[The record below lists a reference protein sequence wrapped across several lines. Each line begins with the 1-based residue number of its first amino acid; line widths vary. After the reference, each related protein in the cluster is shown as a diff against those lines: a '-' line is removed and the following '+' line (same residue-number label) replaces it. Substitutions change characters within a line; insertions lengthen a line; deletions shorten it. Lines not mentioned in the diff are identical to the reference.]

1 MEHASG
7 PPVLA
12 PTAASPPDLPRR
24 WVGKRWGDL
33 VFAWLCRG
41 AALGVVALFVLLGV
55 FLVIEA
61 WPAIRAL
68 GWDFFR
74 STEWNP
80 QTNQYGALAF
90 VFGTLATSAL
100 ALVIAVPLG
109 VGTAVFLAEIAPRW
123 VRAPGSFLVE
133 LLAAIPSVVYGFWGL
148 MFLAPVVQEFFNLLG
163 KLIPGLTV
171 PNTGGMGIFTAGLVL
186 AVMVLPYVAAVSFD
200 VCRAVPRSQADAA
213 LALGATRWHMIW
225 TVILPYAR
233 PGILGGCFLALG
245 RALGETMAVTMLI
258 GNRPEIRFSLFAVGD
273 SIASVIANQLNE
285 AETDMQ
291 RAALVELGLILLLVT
306 VAVNVL
312 ARILIWRVSAVRSH
326 RGWLDWLRGRT
337 RTPVDLPSTNN
348 GRPAVV
354 VPRQPRRLARF
365 VDRLMTVVLGCCL
378 AVSIGPLLLILGYI
392 LYRGV
397 GALNWDFFTQLPAPA
412 GETGGGLAHA
422 MLGSLML
429 VGLATAFAVP
439 VAILA
444 AVHLAEYRNSRLG
457 PMVRFINE
465 LLGGV
470 PSIVIGIF
478 AYALLVRPLGHFSG
492 WAGAFAL
499 GVMMIPIVM
508 RTTEE
513 ALKLVPDSLRNASL
527 ALGATSWQT
536 ILRVTLPA
544 ALPAILTG
552 VFLGISRIAGETA
565 PLLLT
570 AYNSNFWPE
579 SPNQPTPFLPY
590 YIFYYSRSGYAEWE
604 RQAWAAALVLLAVVM
619 LINVGVRMLM
629 GQRVLLA
636 SRAD

>member
-1 MEHASG
+1 MEQGLGPPAAVLSASG
-7 PPVLA
+7 PPERST
-12 PTAASPPDLPRR
+12 PPRR
-24 WVGKRWGDL
+24 RLGDV
-33 VFAWLCRG
+33 VFFWLCRG
-41 AALGVVALFVLLGV
+41 AALAVVLIFILLGV

-61 WPAIRAL
+61 WPAIRST

-80 QTNQYGALAF
+80 QTDQYGALAF
-90 VFGTLATSAL
+90 IFGTLATSAIAL
-100 ALVIAVPLG
+100 AIAVPLG

-123 VRAPGSFLVE
+123 IRTPGSFLVE

-148 MFLAPVVQEFFNLLG
+148 MFLAPVVQNLFDLMG
-163 KLIPGLTV
+163 QVIPGLKV

-233 PGILGGCFLALG
+233 PGIIGGCFLALG

-258 GNRPEIRFSLFAVGD
+258 GNRPEINFSLFAVGD

-285 AETDMQ
+285 AETDLQ

-312 ARILIWRVSAVRSH
+312 ARVLIWRVSEVRSA
-326 RGWLDWLRGRT
+326 RGWLDWLRRRNRT
-337 RTPVDLPSTNN
+337 VLEREATAN
-348 GRPAVV
+348 GRPTVT
-354 VPRQPRRLARF
+354 VPRQPRRLAR
-365 VDRLMTVVLGCCL
+365 VTDRIMTGILACCL
-378 AVSIGPLLLILGYI
+378 AISIGPLLLILGYI
-392 LYRGV
+392 LYRGI
-397 GALNWDFFTQLPAPA
+397 GALNWDFFTKLPAPA
-412 GETGGGLAHA
+412 GEPGGGLAHA

-439 VAILA
+439 LAILS

-457 PMVRFINE
+457 PVVRFINE

-513 ALKLVPDSLRNASL
+513 ALKMVPDSLRNASL
-527 ALGATSWQT
+527 ALGATTWQT

-544 ALPAILTG
+544 ALPAVLTG

-570 AYNSNFWPE
+570 AYNSNYWPE
-579 SPNQPTPFLPY
+579 SPSQPTPFLPY

-619 LINVGVRMLM
+619 VINVSVRMLM